1 MAGRVDRLVK
11 HGVAADRD
19 GIALLI
25 DKALHIALAS
35 VEHRIGV
42 GRDRN
47 DDTAE
52 MGTVVELLE
61 SSVEIGM
68 RFIVEESWDCPRW
81 VLWSIALE

>member
-1 MAGRVDRLVK
+1 MALRLIEM
-11 HGVAADRD
+11 ALQ
-19 GIALLI
+19 LLI

-52 MGTVVELLE
+52 MGMVVELLE

-81 VLWSIALE
+81 VWWSIALE